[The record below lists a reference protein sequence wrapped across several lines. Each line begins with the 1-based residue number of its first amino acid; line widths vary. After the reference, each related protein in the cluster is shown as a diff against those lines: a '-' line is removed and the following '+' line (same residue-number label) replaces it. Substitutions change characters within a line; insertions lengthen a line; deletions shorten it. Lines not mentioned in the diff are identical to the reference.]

1 MMNLLKLVKYD
12 WKRNAGFLLIV
23 GALFVITGG
32 ALTVYGEVKNLE
44 SDLIYVLTFLLY
56 LAVTISLCVTV
67 CRTFERNLRYFNR
80 RLLPLPALYTV
91 LSPLLL
97 GIAGLIVIGVAG
109 VIHLLVLGGVV
120 DTVHLRVFDILAD
133 RGFWAMLISSILFV
147 TIIFSSITVAKVF
160 RGKKG
165 SWIGAAL
172 FIGLQLAVQWVETKL
187 FPSMNVSTD
196 QFFKSVNVKITDS
209 ADQVV
214 HVQAS
219 VPNFWGPL
227 LYEAVI
233 IVLLVYMMTY
243 LINRKIQVRG

>member
-120 DTVHLRVFDILAD
+120 DTIHLRVFDILAD

-187 FPSMNVSTD
+187 FPNMNVSTD

>member
-12 WKRNAGFLLIV
+12 WKRNAGFLLIM
-23 GALFVITGG
+23 GALFLLTG
-32 ALTVYGEVKNLE
+32 AAVTVFGEVKNLDT
-44 SDLIYVLTFLLY
+44 DLIYVLTFIVY
-56 LAVTISLCVTV
+56 LAVTISLCVTI
-67 CRTFERNLRYFNR
+67 CRTYERNLRYFNR
-80 RLLPLPALYTV
+80 RLLPLPALHTV

-97 GIAGLIVIGVAG
+97 GIAGLAAIGVIG
-109 VIHLLVLGGVV
+109 VIHLMVLGAVV

-133 RGFWAMLISSILFV
+133 RGFWAMMTSSILFV
-147 TIIFSSITVAKVF
+147 IIIFSSITVGKVF

-172 FIGLQLAVQWVETKL
+172 FIGLQLAIQWVETKL

-196 QFFKSVNVKITDS
+196 QFFQSVNVRITDS
-209 ADQVV
+209 GDQVV
-214 HVQAS
+214 HVQAN

-243 LINRKIQVRG
+243 LINRKIQIRG